1 MIRYDI
7 IKRPLITEK
16 ASIQKEVS
24 NQLSFEVKRKSNRV
38 EIKRSIEKIFNV
50 KVIGLQ
56 TMQVKG
62 KKKRRG
68 RIIGRRRDWKKA
80 IVTLAPG
87 ERIDFFVGCLVNSYL
102 AIESVAIMAVKKVN
116 PTSPGRRFQVYST
129 FKEVTRSTPEKNLLK
144 SPQKRVV
151 VVMQNGRITSR
162 HKGGGHKKAL
172 PDYRFQTRQ
181 DRNPGKGCFD

>member
-16 ASIQKEVS
+16 TSIQKEVS
-24 NQLSFEVKRKSNRV
+24 NQLSFEVERKSNRV

-68 RIIGRRRDWKKA
+68 RIVGRRRDWKKA

-87 ERIDFFVGCLVNSYL
+87 ERIDFFEGV
-102 AIESVAIMAVKKVN
+102 
-116 PTSPGRRFQVYST
+116 
-129 FKEVTRSTPEKNLLK
+129 
-144 SPQKRVV
+144 
-151 VVMQNGRITSR
+151 
-162 HKGGGHKKAL
+162 
-172 PDYRFQTRQ
+172 
-181 DRNPGKGCFD
+181 